1 MKRLYLFTLEI
12 VPLEVGRTYDDLP
25 SHLTL
30 MSRFLSELAPQ
41 EIAQKVRSVAQKTPP
56 VSLTFGH
63 AEKLGPKQ
71 VTAHMV
77 ISPAEQQL
85 HKDIKAVLDDLKVT
99 YQYPEFIGNGHKAH
113 VTARAGVDFL
123 PGQTQTAQNIYL
135 IEVVNK
141 KRVIRAV
148 LPLEA
153 CKETQ
158 QKDAQLGLK
167 RGTVQLSDYNPAWPK
182 AFEQEKDL
190 LTKTLGIKNLQI
202 EHIGST
208 SVPGL
213 AAKPIID
220 MIIAVDSFDEVDT
233 HIKPLQQIGY
243 SYMPQRMFA
252 DRKFFPK
259 GPEACKTHHLN
270 FVLKDNLEQ
279 WRRPIAFR
287 DYLRTHPEARNEYAQ
302 LKYTLAKAH
311 ATNRKD
317 YTMAKAH
324 FIESAAK
331 TE

>member
-12 VPLEVGRTYDDLP
+12 VPLEVGKTYDDLP

-41 EIAQKVRSVAQKTPP
+41 QIAEAVRLVAKQTPLVP
-56 VSLTFGH
+56 LTFGSTK
-63 AEKLGPKQ
+63 KLGPKQ

-77 ISPAEQQL
+77 TSPAEQQL
-85 HKDIKAVLDDLKVT
+85 HADIKKVLDDLNVT
-99 YQYPEFIGNGHKAH
+99 YQYPEYIGKGHKAH
-113 VTARAGVDFL
+113 VTAREGIDFL
-123 PGQTQTAQNIYL
+123 PGQTHTARNIYL

-141 KRVIRAV
+141 RRVVRAV

-153 CKETQ
+153 GKETR
-158 QKDAQLGLK
+158 QKDAHLGLK
-167 RGTVQLSDYNPAWPK
+167 KGTVELSEYNPAWPK

-220 MIIAVDSFDEVDT
+220 MIIAVDSFDEVDAY
-233 HIKPLQQIGY
+233 IKPLKQIGY
-243 SYMPQRMFA
+243 SYMPQRMLA

-259 GPEACKTHHLN
+259 GPEACRTHHLN
-270 FVLKDNLEQ
+270 FVLKDDPMQ

-302 LKYTLAKAH
+302 LKQTLAKMY
-311 ATNRKD
+311 ATKREA
-317 YTMAKAH
+317 YTKAKAH
-324 FIESAAK
+324 FIEIVAK
-331 TE
+331 I